1 MDWLGLKARLLAQ
14 GTTRLSGEP
23 AGPYRSSSTAGPG
36 AGTGGSVFFSCGMG
50 RVRLAIDP
58 KSPLEIIHLGAGRAT
73 LKNGGD
79 EIQGMLEPVALHCP
93 RQAYITVTSGCIY
106 RCRYCEV
113 PAITAGRK
121 TPEEIESMVEAVK
134 GRIDSIAL
142 TSGVLESIEEEEEY
156 VLSVLWRL
164 HRFGFPIGVSIFP
177 GKHTVKRLHA
187 AGVAEVKFNVET
199 ATSEL
204 FATMCPGLSYDSVWE
219 ALGKS
224 VGLFGKDHVFS
235 NLIIGLGENDE
246 EAESCI
252 RSLCALGV
260 IPVIRPLNPAGAL
273 AGYSRPTAERLLR
286 LFNIHT
292 EALAASGL
300 NPSRARTMCVECTGC
315 DLVPGEDAY
324 L

>member
-23 AGPYRSSSTAGPG
+23 AGPFRSSSTAGPG

-58 KSPLEIIHLGAGRAT
+58 KSPLEIIHFGAGRAV
-73 LKNGGD
+73 LKDGD
-79 EIQGMLEPVALHCP
+79 VEIPGMFEPVALHCP

-121 TPEEIESMVEAVK
+121 TLDEIESMVEAVR
-134 GRIDSIAL
+134 GRIDSISL
-142 TSGVLESIEEEEEY
+142 TSGVLKSIGEEEEY
-156 VLSVLWRL
+156 LLQVVKRL
-164 HRFGFPIGVSIFP
+164 QRFGLPIGVSIFP
-177 GKHTVKRLHA
+177 GAHTPERLHA
-187 AGVAEVKFNVET
+187 GEVAEVKFNIEA

-204 FATMCPGLSYDSVWE
+204 FTTMCPGLPYNVIWD
-219 ALGKS
+219 ALETS
-224 VGLFGKDHVFS
+224 VGLFGRDHVFS
-235 NLIIGLGENDE
+235 NLIIGIGESDE

-252 RSLCALGV
+252 SALCALGV
-260 IPVIRPLNPAGAL
+260 IPVLRPLNPGGAL
-273 AGYSRPTAERLLR
+273 AGYSRPAADRLLR
-286 LFNIHT
+286 LFTFHT
-292 EALAASGL
+292 SALTSAGL

-315 DLVPGEDAY
+315 DLVPGRDAV

>member
-1 MDWLGLKARLLAQ
+1 MDWPGLKAHLLAL

-58 KSPLEIIHLGAGRAT
+58 KSPLEIIHCGAGRAI
-73 LKNGGD
+73 LKDGGD
-79 EIQGMLEPVALHCP
+79 EIRGTLEPVALHCP
-93 RQAYITVTSGCIY
+93 RQAYITVTSGCIF

-156 VLSVLWRL
+156 VLSVVKRL
-164 HRFGFPIGVSIFP
+164 QRFDLPLGVSIFP
-177 GKHTVKRLHA
+177 TEHTAERLHA
-187 AGVAEVKFNVET
+187 IGVAEVKFNVEA
-199 ATSEL
+199 ATRDL
-204 FATMCPGLSYDSVWE
+204 FSTMCPGLSYDAVWNALERSVE
-219 ALGKS
+219 
-224 VGLFGKDHVFS
+224 LFGRDHVFS
-235 NLIIGLGENDE
+235 NLIIGLGESDE

-252 RSLCALGV
+252 SALCAIGV
-260 IPVIRPLNPAGAL
+260 IPVLRPLNPAGAL
-273 AGYSRPTAERLLR
+273 AGYTRPPAERLLR
-286 LFNIHT
+286 LFAFHT
-292 EALAASGL
+292 DALSARGL

-315 DLVPGEDAY
+315 DLVPLRDAY